1 MLNCIFY
8 KSFRHCITAIFSHF
22 CEPARH
28 TADRSRCFVGAAYHS
43 KYCLRESRSVGATGL
58 IHWFILEYRKRQ
70 EMNFCF
76 DTLNIFVYNCSAYFR
91 KFWKSI
97 IQIYSDTL
105 FSSFVCKVKF
115 LRLSTL
121 SHLLFTWSAS
131 HNWVRH
137 KNDKPTTQMPHV
149 GGACGDMK
157 EIHFRSRN
165 HLLTETSDKLWKRL
179 LRISPT
185 DYADSQVYSS
195 HGVSEKFRKILY
207 EENAFDTIFKGW
219 IYQDQEKGQS
229 KVRSSDVLVLW
240 QQWYLV
246 ICTVYIP
253 LHCTL
258 LTVMFLR
265 GDNGFRVSS
274 QLFHY
279 FNLPYENPFEFDVI
293 NRIFSRVIIL
303 HYQYQSK
310 SPSSQLLDFYLGV
323 S

>member
-1 MLNCIFY
+1 
-8 KSFRHCITAIFSHF
+8 
-22 CEPARH
+22 
-28 TADRSRCFVGAAYHS
+28 
-43 KYCLRESRSVGATGL
+43 
-58 IHWFILEYRKRQ
+58 
-70 EMNFCF
+70 MNFCF

-105 FSSFVCKVKF
+105 FSSFVFKVKF

-195 HGVSEKFRKILY
+195 HGVSGKFRKILY

-229 KVRSSDVLVLW
+229 KVRPSDALVLW

-253 LHCTL
+253 LHCAL

>member
-8 KSFRHCITAIFSHF
+8 KSFRHRITAIFSHF
-22 CEPARH
+22 REPARH
-28 TADRSRCFVGAAYHS
+28 TADRSRCFVGAGYQS

-137 KNDKPTTQMPHV
+137 KNDKPTTQMPRV
-149 GGACGDMK
+149 GGGLRRYEGNSLPVTKPPTHRNKWQTVKAFVTDQPHRLRRLASLQFSRCIR
-157 EIHFRSRN
+157 EI
-165 HLLTETSDKLWKRL
+165 
-179 LRISPT
+179 
-185 DYADSQVYSS
+185 
-195 HGVSEKFRKILY
+195 
-207 EENAFDTIFKGW
+207 
-219 IYQDQEKGQS
+219 S
-229 KVRSSDVLVLW
+229 KN
-240 QQWYLV
+240 
-246 ICTVYIP
+246 T
-253 LHCTL
+253 
-258 LTVMFLR
+258 LR
-265 GDNGFRVSS
+265 GKRFW
-274 QLFHY
+274 Y
-279 FNLPYENPFEFDVI
+279 NL
-293 NRIFSRVIIL
+293 
-303 HYQYQSK
+303 
-310 SPSSQLLDFYLGV
+310 
-323 S
+323 

>member
-137 KNDKPTTQMPHV
+137 KNDKPTTQMPRV

-195 HGVSEKFRKILY
+195 HGVSGKFR
-207 EENAFDTIFKGW
+207 N
-219 IYQDQEKGQS
+219 
-229 KVRSSDVLVLW
+229 
-240 QQWYLV
+240 WYF
-246 ICTVYIP
+246 TRK
-253 LHCTL
+253 TL
-258 LTVMFLR
+258 LIQSLKVEFIKIRKRDSRRSARVTFSYFDNSDILWFVLCTSHFTVHYL
-265 GDNGFRVSS
+265 
-274 QLFHY
+274 QLCF
-279 FNLPYENPFEFDVI
+279 FGVI
-293 NRIFSRVIIL
+293 TVLGWVHNCFIIL
-303 HYQYQSK
+303 IYHMKTHLS
-310 SPSSQLLDFYLGV
+310 LM
-323 S
+323 

>member
-28 TADRSRCFVGAAYHS
+28 TADRSRCSVGAGYQS

-195 HGVSEKFRKILY
+195 HGVSGKFRKY
-207 EENAFDTIFKGW
+207 FTRK
-219 IYQDQEKGQS
+219 
-229 KVRSSDVLVLW
+229 
-240 QQWYLV
+240 
-246 ICTVYIP
+246 
-253 LHCTL
+253 TL
-258 LTVMFLR
+258 LIQSLKVEFIKIRKRDSRKSARVTFSYFDNSDILRFVLCTSHFTVHYL
-265 GDNGFRVSS
+265 
-274 QLFHY
+274 QLCF
-279 FNLPYENPFEFDVI
+279 FGVI
-293 NRIFSRVIIL
+293 TVLGWVHNCFIIL
-303 HYQYQSK
+303 IYHMKTHLS
-310 SPSSQLLDFYLGV
+310 LM
-323 S
+323 